1 MSILTCKSEIGDDP
15 SPCGRRA
22 CSSCSSP
29 CVARVS
35 SAQARPSAE
44 PSAATGRSRSS
55 ADSIEQIHP
64 APFRS
69 ISRARFEAE
78 VNELAA
84 RAPTISR
91 DELLVGVLRIIASLG
106 PRNGHTGLFPGDPG
120 NVRPLH
126 LYPIRLY
133 RFADGVFV
141 VDAKDKGLVGRRLVA
156 VDGMPGRAACSSSS
170 NPLVASRQRV
180 EHAWHGSALRADR
193 GGPARASGSSTRRG
207 RPTSRSRCPERA
219 RTDVTLTPI
228 LGPQYAGEFAD
239 PLHGHYPSVLPSAPR
254 PLYLA
259 NSGKALWVTTLAG
272 GRAVYVGFNAVSRP
286 GARGVPPD
294 PSSRA
299 RGAYPSRDRR
309 RPPERRG
316 RQHDVRPARRPLRV
330 EAGEPAG
337 QALPA
342 GRACHL
348 LGGGQLRRRDGSRHP
363 GRHRRRAHG
372 RRRRDIR
379 RHRAGVCCRVSGWY
393 VYVASRYHERKRGPS
408 DHRLAVAPDVRV
420 GLTSAQYFAGQDPVL
435 ERALS
440 GL

>member
-1 MSILTCKSEIGDDP
+1 MRTTGLLLVLI
-15 SPCGRRA
+15 A
-22 CSSCSSP
+22 V
-29 CVARVS
+29 VALVS

-44 PSAATGRSRSS
+44 SSAASDVRDLG
-55 ADSIEQIHP
+55 DSIEQIHP

-141 VDAKDKGLVGRRLVA
+141 VDAEDKGLVGRRLVA
-156 VDGMPGRAACSSSS
+156 VDGMPVERVFELVD
-170 NPLVASRQRV
+170 PLVPHDNEWNTRGMAPHYALTAEV
-180 EHAWHGSALRADR
+180 LHGLGVVDTA
-193 GGPARASGSSTRRG
+193 GPADFTFEVPGA
-207 RPTSRSRCPERA
+207 A

-272 GRAVYVGFNAVSRP
+272 GRAVYVGFNAVSAPASAVFR
-286 GARGVPPD
+286 RI
-294 PSSRA
+294 
-299 RGAYPSRDRR
+299 RR
-309 RPPERRG
+309 RALAARTRRVIVDVRLNGGGDNTTYGPLVDLFASKQVNRRG
-316 RQHDVRPARRPLRV
+316 KLYLLVGRATFSAAANFAAEMDRDTRAVI
-330 EAGEPAG
+330 AGEPT
-337 QALPA
+337 
-342 GRACHL
+342 
-348 LGGGQLRRRDGSRHP
+348 GGGVETYGDTVPVLLPSL
-363 GRHRRRAHG
+363 
-372 RRRRDIR
+372 
-379 RHRAGVCCRVSGWY
+379 GWY